1 MKKVK
6 ENLSK
11 ERKVMDA
18 KISYTTLFGHI
29 RDNFLYGFLNG
40 IVIAFVAMFV
50 KDISFKSL
58 ALLTISYLLLK
69 KVESRVL
76 NREKYTSKLGKEYI
90 YPIPATAGFIL
101 GAYCSTLI

>member
-1 MKKVK
+1 MKKINQ
-6 ENLSK
+6 NLNK

-29 RDNFLYGFLNG
+29 RDNFLYGFFNG

-50 KDISFKSL
+50 EDVSFKSF
-58 ALLTISYLLLK
+58 ALLTISYLFLK
-69 KVESRVL
+69 KIESKVL
-76 NREKYTSKLGKEYI
+76 NREKYTSKLGKQYI
-90 YPIPATAGFIL
+90 YPIPATLGFLL

>member
-1 MKKVK
+1 MK
-6 ENLSK
+6 NLNQNLKK

-18 KISYTTLFGHI
+18 KVSYSVLLGHI

-50 KDISFKSL
+50 NETNTKSFI
-58 ALLTISYLLLK
+58 LLVISYYFLK
-69 KVESRVL
+69 KVESKVF
-76 NREKYTSKLGKEYI
+76 NREKYTSKLGKQYI
-90 YPIPATAGFIL
+90 YPIPATVGFVF